1 MALSIPG
8 LSGEIKA
15 QIVSCYGTADDDTK
29 LQCFCDAMATAI
41 INHITAN
48 AVVNPTNML
57 DSFSGQVTGTGTI
70 T

>member
-8 LSGEIKA
+8 LSGEIKT
-15 QIVSCYGTADDDTK
+15 QIVACYGAADDDTR

-41 INHITAN
+41 VNHITAN
-48 AVVNPTNML
+48 AVVNPTGLL
-57 DSFSGQVTGTGTI
+57 DSFSGAVTGTGTI